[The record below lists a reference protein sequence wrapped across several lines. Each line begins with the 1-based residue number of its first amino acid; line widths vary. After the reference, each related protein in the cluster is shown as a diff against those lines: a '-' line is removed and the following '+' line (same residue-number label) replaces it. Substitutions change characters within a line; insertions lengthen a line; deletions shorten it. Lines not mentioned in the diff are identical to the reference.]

1 MAASTLH
8 HTDDTDKRAV
18 YRLMTHKPST
28 AEKYYMV
35 DRLNEAA
42 ERGAMV
48 LRKNLNLSDTV
59 ATPEIEVT
67 AGLTQHQ
74 LEDIALLFSDI
85 IETNGPLTMDTTR
98 NRMNESMSLIEF
110 VHDYKVVKKVY
121 DRVVSLIQ
129 EYKPLT
135 RHQRH

>member
-1 MAASTLH
+1 M
-8 HTDDTDKRAV
+8 
-18 YRLMTHKPST
+18 
-28 AEKYYMV
+28 
-35 DRLNEAA
+35 
-42 ERGAMV
+42 
-48 LRKNLNLSDTV
+48 

-67 AGLTQHQ
+67 AGLTRHQ
-74 LEDIALLFSDI
+74 FENNNAMSSDI